1 MITLSYNLI
10 LFRQFNKVDHF
21 SNIVYHG
28 TRMLILHDPLSVGI
42 YIFFK
47 ILNLGFSKRF
57 KSD

>member
-42 YIFFK
+42 YIFF
-47 ILNLGFSKRF
+47 LNPEFRIF
-57 KSD
+57 